1 MTKSENQTRLV
12 AMRTHIKATKDR
24 LKVQIA
30 EAKELL
36 EFVALEK
43 ALAKAVRQEAT
54 AKREKASTEK
64 RAEQIKKAEARL
76 AKLKADKNP
85 VGNAARRASRKAG
98 PVTVIK
104 A

>member
-24 LKVQIA
+24 LKVQVA
-30 EAKELL
+30 EAKELFK
-36 EFVALEK
+36 FVSLEK
-43 ALAKAVRQEAT
+43 ALAKAVRTEAT
-54 AKREKASTEK
+54 AKRATDATAK
-64 RAEQIKKAEARL
+64 RATQIKKAEDRL
-76 AKLKADKNP
+76 AKLKAEKNP

-104 A
+104 G